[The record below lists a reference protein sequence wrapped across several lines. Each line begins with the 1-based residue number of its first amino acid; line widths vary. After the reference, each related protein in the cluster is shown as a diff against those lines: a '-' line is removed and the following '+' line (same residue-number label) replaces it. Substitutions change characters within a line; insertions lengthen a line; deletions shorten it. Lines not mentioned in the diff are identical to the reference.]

1 MTVLTFPRRV
11 SNDCITQ
18 EHGHQGASVGKRGDK
33 TGVQAMSNALIEC
46 VPNFSE
52 GRNQEI
58 IEAIV
63 EPFRSRKGCGLVDY
77 RADKD
82 HNRLV
87 VSLVGQPQAIQDALM
102 EASLI
107 AIDKIDLERHQGG
120 HPRIGAIDVIPFIP
134 IQNVDM
140 KGCVDL
146 AHTFGRRFNETTRV
160 PVYFYEEAALKP
172 ERRQLEVIRKG
183 QFEILKK
190 EVTKPER
197 HPDIGEPKLHPS
209 AGATI
214 IGARKFLIAFN
225 VNLGTGDVRV
235 AQQIARA
242 VRASSGGLCHVKG
255 IGLAL
260 ADRGL
265 TQVSM
270 NIVDYEKNALYR
282 VVEMIR
288 MEAKR
293 WGVPIVETEVYGMIP
308 AAALLDS
315 LGYYLQLARFD
326 RKQVIE
332 LALLNMLDVEK

>member
-1 MTVLTFPRRV
+1 
-11 SNDCITQ
+11 
-18 EHGHQGASVGKRGDK
+18 
-33 TGVQAMSNALIEC
+33 MSNALIEC

-52 GRNQEI
+52 GRNEEI
-58 IEAIV
+58 IQAIV
-63 EPFRSRKGCGLVDY
+63 QPFRNRKGCGLVDY

-87 VSLVGQPQAIQDALM
+87 VSLVGQPDPIQEALL
-102 EASLI
+102 EASLV
-107 AIDKIDLERHQGG
+107 AIEKIDLERHQGG

-134 IQNVDM
+134 IQNIDM
-140 KGCVDL
+140 KGCVNL
-146 AHTFGRRFNETTRV
+146 AHTFGRRFYQTTRV
-160 PVYFYEEAALKP
+160 PVYFYEEAALRP

-183 QFEILKK
+183 QFESLKK
-190 EVTKPER
+190 EVMNPER
-197 HPDIGEPKLHPS
+197 HPDIGEPALHPS

-225 VNLGTGDVRV
+225 VNLGTSDLQV
-235 AQQIARA
+235 AQKIARA

-255 IGLAL
+255 IGLSL
-260 ADRGL
+260 MDRGL

-270 NIVDYEKNALYR
+270 NVVDYEKNALYR

-293 WGVPIVETEVYGMIP
+293 WGVPVIETEVYGMIP

-332 LALLNMLDVEK
+332 LALLSLADEEK